1 MAQPTAQH
9 DPARDDPKAEESRR
23 DWEDVQ
29 RNTTDTTSRLKVP
42 GGYLYRSRETSG
54 SAVGLVFVPDSRA

>member
-1 MAQPTAQH
+1 MAEATPQH
-9 DPARDDPKAEESRR
+9 DPTRDDEKSEESRR

-29 RNTTDTTSRLKVP
+29 SNSTDKTSRLKVP

-54 SAVGLVFVPDSRA
+54 SAVGLVFVPDDRA